1 MSSESETDIDD
12 DIFELACNYK
22 LTGKYPKDCPQNKK
36 RTIRRQAKSIILQN
50 GEVWIFEW
58 VQYSPHEAKSD
69 THQEECIYITNVHN
83 HFEPVKKMM

>member
-1 MSSESETDIDD
+1 MAFFCPRRFEVTSVLKMSSESETDIDD

-50 GEVWIFEW
+50 GEMWKE
-58 VQYSPHEAKSD
+58 
-69 THQEECIYITNVHN
+69 
-83 HFEPVKKMM
+83 

>member
-50 GEVWIFEW
+50 GEVWKER
-58 VQYSPHEAKSD
+58 
-69 THQEECIYITNVHN
+69 
-83 HFEPVKKMM
+83 KMNGKTKVSVSCMACNQ

>member
-36 RTIRRQAKSIILQN
+36 RTIQRQAKSIILQKWRGVEGTKN
-50 GEVWIFEW
+50 ER
-58 VQYSPHEAKSD
+58 KD
-69 THQEECIYITNVHN
+69 
-83 HFEPVKKMM
+83 

>member
-12 DIFELACNYK
+12 NIFELACNYK

-50 GEVWIFEW
+50 GEVWKERKMNGKTK
-58 VQYSPHEAKSD
+58 V
-69 THQEECIYITNVHN
+69 NVSCMACN
-83 HFEPVKKMM
+83 Q